1 MDTKQINEICFKLY
15 PNFLGCLP
23 IDDLQEESIITQLCN
38 DFTVGSF
45 VIFNIDDSTKP
56 GTHWVLLHRMIGGQL
71 LLFDSFGAFGTDK
84 VFRFLDFN
92 ELEKNIISSYDA
104 SLLGQLFQ
112 YSKDN
117 SKYENDYTF
126 SNNIIRTLFLEKR
139 LLKRYTLFKNMSD
152 SLYYLYVFLQRLC
165 PGKSSHK
172 MFYYSSQLQP
182 FNTIVCGELCILIA
196 QSLFRD
202 LNTLHNKKPDT
213 TVVEMLSDTIHTL
226 FSTAFTD
233 KEFVRLVKEYMLFI
247 DPFYK
252 VKPSNVE
259 YFKKIFASE
268 NTKLM
273 LA

>member
-1 MDTKQINEICFKLY
+1 MDTKQINDICFKLY

-23 IDDLQEESIITQLCN
+23 IDDLKKKNIITQLCN
-38 DFTVGSF
+38 DFIVGSF

-56 GTHWVLLHRMIGGQL
+56 GTHWVLLHRMIGGHL
-71 LLFDSFGAFGTDK
+71 LLFDSFGAFGTNK
-84 VFRFLDFN
+84 VFRFHEFKDI
-92 ELEKNIISSYDA
+92 EKNIISSYDA
-104 SLLGQLFQ
+104 SLQGQFFQ
-112 YSKDN
+112 YSKYSN
-117 SKYENDYTF
+117 YKNDFSF
-126 SNNIIRTLFLEKR
+126 SNNVIRTLLLEKR

-152 SLYYLYVFLQRLC
+152 SLYYLFIFLQRLC
-165 PGKSSHK
+165 PGKTSHNT
-172 MFYYSSQLQP
+172 FYYSSQLQP

-202 LNTLHNKKPDT
+202 LNTLHNKKPDI

-252 VKPSNVE
+252 VKASNVE

-273 LA
+273 IA